1 MKNTFKQHIYRCK
14 CGTLTKEYVWDDELN
29 KTKVKCTDCNKTL
42 GSKDLLKENKVEA
55 VGIRT
60 PTKNR

>member
-1 MKNTFKQHIYRCK
+1 MGNQFKQRTYQCK
-14 CGTLTKEYVWDDELN
+14 CGALTKEYVWDNELN
-29 KTKVKCTDCNKTL
+29 KKKFKCSECSDKLNHTN
-42 GSKDLLKENKVEA
+42 LLQNNTIHV

>member
-1 MKNTFKQHIYRCK
+1 MGNVFKQRTYKCK
-14 CGTLTKEYVWDDELN
+14 CGATTKEYVWDNELD
-29 KTKVKCTDCNKTL
+29 KTKVQCSECSKML
-42 GSKDLLKENKVEA
+42 GSKDLLKENKVDA